1 MGWTAPRTWTTSEL
15 VTAAIM
21 NTHVRDNLL
30 ETAPAKV
37 IAAGDIVYATAANAL
52 ARLAIGA
59 ARQVLATN
67 SGATAPEW
75 VASLQSL
82 MAAKG
87 DIVAASAAN
96 TPAKVA
102 VGTDGQYLQADSAQA
117 AGVKWADGTVGEI
130 QIVIGANYVAETET
144 SYETRP
150 EYAVYL
156 DKADYSS
163 TVYFEAILQAV
174 SGETMYAQLVYGAG
188 DTVVA
193 GSEVSTV
200 ATTATRVRSGS
211 LTLPSGV
218 QQYRVQTKIANA
230 QAGNSY
236 IYLARLIFT

>member
-37 IAAGDIVYATAANAL
+37 TAAGDIVYATAANAL

-130 QIVIGANYVAETET
+130 QIVIGAYYGTVGTT
-144 SYETRP
+144 SYATRKA
-150 EYAVYL
+150 YAIYL
-156 DKADYSS
+156 DKADYPS
-163 TVYFEAILQAV
+163 TVYFEAILEALG
-174 SGETMYAQLVYGAG
+174 GETVYAQLVYGAG
-188 DTVVA
+188 DTVVI
-193 GSEVSTV
+193 GSEVSTGV
-200 ATTATRVRSGS
+200 TTATRVRSNS
-211 LTLPSGV
+211 ITLPSGA
-218 QQYRVQTKIANA
+218 QEYKVQTKIAND
-230 QAGNSY
+230 QPGDSY